1 MTPIERLANLFEKFP
16 GIGPRQAQRF
26 VYHLLTQDG
35 EYVSSL
41 TSLIQDVRSGVRE
54 CAMCFRFFAHG
65 KTTNLCSICSN
76 SERDHTLLM
85 IIERDADITPIE
97 RSKTYNGLYFVFGG
111 TIPLLDQH
119 HTKKT
124 RGPALR
130 AIIEKRLQEGLKEVI
145 LAFSVNPDGENTTRY
160 VEVQL
165 APFQEKGLLVSILG
179 RGLSTGSELEYA
191 DAETI
196 KNALKNR
203 SKQGFLEIPPEE

>member
-1 MTPIERLANLFEKFP
+1 MSPIERLATLFEKFP

-26 VYHLLTQDG
+26 VYHLLNQDA

-41 TSLIQDVRSGVRE
+41 TSLIQEVRSGVRE
-54 CAMCFRFFAHG
+54 CSMCFRFFAHRKG
-65 KTTNLCSICSN
+65 ENLCAICSD
-76 SERDHTLLM
+76 SSRDGRLLM
-85 IIERDADITPIE
+85 IVERDADITPIE
-97 RSKTYNGLYFVFGG
+97 RSKTYNGFYFVFGG

-130 AIIEKRLQEGLKEVI
+130 AIVEKRLGEELEEVI
-145 LAFSVNPDGENTTRY
+145 LAFSVNPDGENTARY
-160 VEVQL
+160 VEAQL
-165 APFQEKGLLVSILG
+165 APYQEEKKLVVSMLG

-196 KNALKNR
+196 KNALENR
-203 SKQGFLEIPPEE
+203 RKHLS